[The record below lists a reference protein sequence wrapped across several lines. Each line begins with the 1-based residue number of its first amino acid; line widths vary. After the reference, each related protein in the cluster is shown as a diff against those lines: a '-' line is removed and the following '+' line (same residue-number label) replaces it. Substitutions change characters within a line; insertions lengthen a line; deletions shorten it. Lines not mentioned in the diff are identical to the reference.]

1 MYLLGN
7 IPLIPSACLED
18 DEDITVKMKVD
29 VVPPGLRQIR
39 DPMSCMISDGDFAV
53 GIQLLDPNQ
62 ATPRL
67 VRK

>member
-1 MYLLGN
+1 LYLLGN
-7 IPLIPSACLED
+7 TPLIPSACLED
-18 DEDITVKMKVD
+18 EEDITVKMKVD
-29 VVPPGLRQIR
+29 VVPPQPRQLR

-53 GIQLLDPNQ
+53 GIQLLDPDQ